1 MRVCPCSKMKYQLL
15 NCLVLSRLHSAQ
27 TCTILPVL
35 PGSCIIHPSL
45 HLTIIAAC
53 FTWTRLP
60 LTTVLF
66 SSFSTFLQA
75 NQSHTVTSVA
85 VSCLSLPKA
94 PFSLNLLWWAICHF
108 FTPSRWGFFK
118 FLKCLVHLYA
128 WSFLSCFA
136 VPPAS
141 SSSLSYVSSLIS
153 TKQIYSF
160 NFPRSMHC
168 FQVCTTSGGAGTH
181 GLGSRVPLI
190 NSHPLLGMT
199 NFPGAVTKNYD
210 AALFPPQAAVT
221 RWPITRLQV

>member
-1 MRVCPCSKMKYQLL
+1 MSLFQNEISVIKLFGSQQASFCTDLYYFACVARVMHHTSIPSSYHNCSLFYLNSLTSHHCSVLIIFHILTSKPKSHSYISCSVLSQFAKSAFLPQSALMGNLPFFLL
-15 NCLVLSRLHSAQ
+15 LLVEDFSNFSNVLFIFMLDPFYLVL
-27 TCTILPVL
+27 
-35 PGSCIIHPSL
+35 
-45 HLTIIAAC
+45 
-53 FTWTRLP
+53 
-60 LTTVLF
+60 
-66 SSFSTFLQA
+66 
-75 NQSHTVTSVA
+75 
-85 VSCLSLPKA
+85 LS
-94 PFSLNLLWWAICHF
+94 
-108 FTPSRWGFFK
+108 
-118 FLKCLVHLYA
+118 
-128 WSFLSCFA
+128 
-136 VPPAS
+136 PPAS

>member
-108 FTPSRWGFFK
+108 F
-118 FLKCLVHLYA
+118 Y
-128 WSFLSCFA
+128 
-136 VPPAS
+136 
-141 SSSLSYVSSLIS
+141 SSSLRISQISQMSCSSLCLILF
-153 TKQIYSF
+153 ILF
-160 NFPRSMHC
+160 CCPPPPR
-168 FQVCTTSGGAGTH
+168 
-181 GLGSRVPLI
+181 
-190 NSHPLLGMT
+190 LLLLS
-199 NFPGAVTKNYD
+199 KLCLLSD
-210 AALFPPQAAVT
+210 LH
-221 RWPITRLQV
+221 